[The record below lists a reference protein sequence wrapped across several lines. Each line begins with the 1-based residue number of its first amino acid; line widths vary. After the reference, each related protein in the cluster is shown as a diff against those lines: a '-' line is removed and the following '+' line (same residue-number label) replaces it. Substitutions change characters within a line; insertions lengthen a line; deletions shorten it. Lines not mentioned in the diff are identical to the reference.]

1 MDDNDVKVDYKV
13 VVYKKLR
20 KMTDDN
26 WGSVKKSTKGDG
38 SLEGSGKDR
47 TKQEKKR
54 LSKTREIVKAKAIE
68 LQKAKDRAQNE
79 YIREEIVGER
89 FILGELGD
97 EGESIKDEST
107 MRYQDFA
114 ELFGDDDIRKD
125 ANSRDISYK

>member
-1 MDDNDVKVDYKV
+1 M

-20 KMTDDN
+20 EMTDSN
-26 WGSVKKSTKGDG
+26 WGSVKKSIKGDG

-68 LQKAKDRAQNE
+68 LHKAKDRAQNE

-114 ELFGDDDIRKD
+114 ELFGDNDVRKD